1 MTTTAVGISTL
12 KNERELAV
20 KRATIVVHSGDL
32 DKIMSALIIGNGFL
46 AMGGRVTLYF
56 TFWGLQRLIR
66 GRLMKA
72 PLSKMNML
80 GLGAWMMKKK
90 MRKANVATPERLMAD
105 FKALGGRIIACEMTM
120 DVMGITRADLDGTL
134 IDEYGAVGM
143 YVNEAMESQLTLFI

>member
-1 MTTTAVGISTL
+1 
-12 KNERELAV
+12 
-20 KRATIVVHSGDL
+20 
-32 DKIMSALIIGNGFL
+32 
-46 AMGGRVTLYF
+46 
-56 TFWGLQRLIR
+56 
-66 GRLMKA
+66 MKA